1 MDIIRAEHIKKRC
14 YFIYAMCTM
23 SLYSWCNYSIF
34 DLDHVN
40 SKIHFF
46 TPYYQNCLLML
57 FYLGWDT
64 YHMTLS
70 KHRKI
75 LYRKDLIVHH
85 FIATFTYL
93 SFTNITPLQLSN
105 ILIMECISAMND
117 VLKNNARLLKL
128 YRTFCIFFVRMP
140 LSLWSCLYY
149 IPYYKKIMLP
159 NNSPNDVFKTTLS
172 ITLLIFFMCYDVFI
186 LWKLYKPNKLQQ

>member
-1 MDIIRAEHIKKRC
+1 MGAWGHHPQ
-14 YFIYAMCTM
+14 
-23 SLYSWCNYSIF
+23 SGV
-34 DLDHVN
+34 LDEEE
-40 SKIHFF
+40 
-46 TPYYQNCLLML
+46 
-57 FYLGWDT
+57 DT

-105 ILIMECISAMND
+105 NLIMECISAMND

-128 YRTFCIFFVRMP
+128 YRTFCIFFVRIP
-140 LSLWSCLYY
+140 LSLWYCLYY
-149 IPYYKKIMLP
+149 IPYYKKIMFP
-159 NNSPNDVFKTTLS
+159 NNDPIDIFKVILSTTLF
-172 ITLLIFFMCYDVFI
+172 IFFIFYDVFI
-186 LWKLYKPNKLQQ
+186 LRKLYKPNKLQQ

>member
-1 MDIIRAEHIKKRC
+1 MDIIRAEHTKKRC

-34 DLDHVN
+34 DLDPVN
-40 SKIHFF
+40 SNVHFF

-85 FIATFTYL
+85 FISTFTYL

-128 YRTFCIFFVRMP
+128 YRTLCIFFVRMP

-159 NNSPNDVFKTTLS
+159 NDVFKTTLS
-172 ITLLIFFMCYDVFI
+172 TTLLIFFMCYDVFI

>member
-1 MDIIRAEHIKKRC
+1 MDIIRAEHTKKRC

-34 DLDHVN
+34 DLDPVN
-40 SKIHFF
+40 SNVHFF

-85 FIATFTYL
+85 FIATITFL

-128 YRTFCIFFVRMP
+128 YRTLCIFFVRMP

-159 NNSPNDVFKTTLS
+159 NDVFKTTLS
-172 ITLLIFFMCYDVFI
+172 TTLLIFFMCYDVFI

>member
-1 MDIIRAEHIKKRC
+1 MDIIRAEHTKKRC

-23 SLYSWCNYSIF
+23 SLYSWCNYSVF
-34 DLDHVN
+34 DLDTVN
-40 SKIHFF
+40 SNVYFF

-85 FIATFTYL
+85 FIATITFL

-128 YRTFCIFFVRMP
+128 YRTLCIFFVRMP

-159 NNSPNDVFKTTLS
+159 NDVFKTTLS
-172 ITLLIFFMCYDVFI
+172 TTLLIFFMCYDVFI